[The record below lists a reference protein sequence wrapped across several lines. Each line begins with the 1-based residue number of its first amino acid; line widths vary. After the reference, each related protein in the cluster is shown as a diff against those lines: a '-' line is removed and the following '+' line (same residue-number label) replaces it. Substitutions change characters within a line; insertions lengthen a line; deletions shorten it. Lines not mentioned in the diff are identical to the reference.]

1 MLERLPDKVDAM
13 LLARR
18 GQEYQAQLPLKS
30 LARLAKVLSDT
41 DGNIDV
47 SIDIGT
53 DEEGIP
59 NISGTA
65 QGTLHVIC
73 QRCMESMP
81 LEIRAGFRL
90 GLVYSE
96 EQGNALPEQ
105 YDALLVE
112 DSEISLLDIIED
124 ELLLALPQVTLHDE
138 QACSSTG
145 IIRSLAES
153 ETPQEA
159 QQTDNPF
166 AVLEQLKDKH

>member
-30 LARLAKVLSDT
+30 LTRLAKVLSDT

-90 GLVYSE
+90 GL
-96 EQGNALPEQ
+96 GL
-105 YDALLVE
+105 
-112 DSEISLLDIIED
+112 
-124 ELLLALPQVTLHDE
+124 
-138 QACSSTG
+138 
-145 IIRSLAES
+145 
-153 ETPQEA
+153 
-159 QQTDNPF
+159 
-166 AVLEQLKDKH
+166 